1 MLLEY
6 LVRRRLEYWYLVLA
20 HSFVNPAVRPFNKQE
35 AMGIVWLPGTSTGT
49 CRYSSKL
56 LLVSF
61 LLAVSQQE
69 PSNFARRP
77 ARLNFTIL
85 SYRQT
90 ANRHQNKT

>member
-35 AMGIVWLPGTSTGT
+35 AMGIVWLPGATG
-49 CRYSSKL
+49 RVPYWYSSKL

-85 SYRQT
+85 S
-90 ANRHQNKT
+90 ANSQSSPK